1 MESTAAL
8 LLLLGVVGCCRGLEP
23 IAVCSGSD
31 VTFRA
36 AASARPLEINWF
48 KDSSKIVEVEEGKDP
63 FYFTCQ
69 GRCIVN
75 LPRRTLIVT
84 NVTAEDSGSYRAAV
98 LVGGTLE
105 DTNFRL
111 QVDDPVCNVTIR
123 NTTVQN
129 NVTLQCV
136 CSSSGAAPAK
146 CEWYKW
152 DSGNYRS
159 VSDGCSITVHKEE
172 KPQQYECVAFNGACN
187 NSATFTVPGK
197 EPAWNNRYQKGPSLS
212 SGKRMNRANKTL

>member
-1 MESTAAL
+1 MESAAAL
-8 LLLLGVVGCCRGLEP
+8 LLLLGVFGCCRGLEP

-84 NVTAEDSGSYRAAV
+84 NQDHVVRLCSPSYFLRV
-98 LVGGTLE
+98 
-105 DTNFRL
+105 
-111 QVDDPVCNVTIR
+111 
-123 NTTVQN
+123 
-129 NVTLQCV
+129 
-136 CSSSGAAPAK
+136 SSAP
-146 CEWYKW
+146 
-152 DSGNYRS
+152 
-159 VSDGCSITVHKEE
+159 KE
-172 KPQQYECVAFNGACN
+172 
-187 NSATFTVPGK
+187 
-197 EPAWNNRYQKGPSLS
+197 S
-212 SGKRMNRANKTL
+212 SPF